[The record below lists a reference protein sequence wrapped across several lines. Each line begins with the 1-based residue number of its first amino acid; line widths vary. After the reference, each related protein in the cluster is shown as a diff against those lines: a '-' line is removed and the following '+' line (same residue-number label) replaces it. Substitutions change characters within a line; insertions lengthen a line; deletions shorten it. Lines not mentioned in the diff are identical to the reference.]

1 MNKFPFMLL
10 TMIFLTKSSLTFA
23 QTKAD
28 SISTTFPKVLFVNDK
43 KEVLLGFDNRRKA
56 YEVPSNGT
64 IRGPIDF
71 KTYIDTIAK
80 ELGITYKTYR
90 LGGTFTYIFPKEYAT
105 YIRPYFV
112 VKISGYTNGQGI
124 SDSTYKWFPVSE
136 AIKEIKYPASS
147 KIVEKIMK
155 NPKQVWTATFEEY
168 GYTNPVDV
176 SKIKFKIIQDFY
188 QIN

>member
-1 MNKFPFMLL
+1 MNNLKFALVFLL
-10 TMIFLTKSSLTFA
+10 VSKSLSLFS

-28 SISTTFPKVLFVNDK
+28 SISITFPKILFVNDK

-64 IRGPIDF
+64 IRGPINF
-71 KTYIDTIAK
+71 RTYIDTIAK
-80 ELGITYKTYR
+80 ELGITYKSYR
-90 LGGTFTYIFPKEYAT
+90 LGGVFTYIFPKEYAT

-112 VKISGYTNGQGI
+112 IRITGFTNGQNI
-124 SDSTYKWFPVSE
+124 SDSSYKWFPLVD
-136 AIKEIKYPASS
+136 ALKEIKYPASS

-155 NPKQVWTATFEEY
+155 NPKQVWTATFEEF

-176 SKIKFKIIQDFY
+176 SKIKFRVIEDFNKI
-188 QIN
+188 N